1 VRQYG
6 RIEVVA
12 AKIALDPHVTHRNAL
27 AGLGGIQQKFC
38 NRGFNMTQP
47 KKGNLCDFGQAYV
60 NVVIQ
65 AEKHGLIEP
74 AKVGDTW

>member
-1 VRQYG
+1 MRQDG

-38 NRGFNMTQP
+38 NNGGFKMAQP

-60 NVVIQ
+60 NM
-65 AEKHGLIEP
+65 AMIEP